1 VVREVHYSRG
11 VLNSKIAAEEVK
23 TFTIKSVDAKAKTL
37 IIEHPQ
43 RYGYKLLD
51 QKPSET
57 TSNAYRFEV
66 KLAPSATETFVVR
79 EERIY
84 DQGTSIS
91 NMTPDM
97 IVAWMQ
103 GKPIS
108 AAARTQLQQIA
119 QKKSEVAAND
129 TAIAAVE
136 RQMRDLDQDQNR
148 QPPTSRA
155 SRASRASRT
164 WCSSTRVS
172 LPPRNRNS
180 PRCAISKWNCAA
192 RRLR

>member
-1 VVREVHYSRG
+1 
-11 VLNSKIAAEEVK
+11 A
-23 TFTIKSVDAKAKTL
+23 
-37 IIEHPQ
+37 Q

-97 IVAWMQ
+97 IVSWMQ
-103 GKPIS
+103 GKPIG

-129 TAIAAVE
+129 TTIAAVE
-136 RQMRDLDQDQNR
+136 RQMNDLTQDQSR
-148 QPPTSRA
+148 QRSNIQ
-155 SRASRASRT
+155 
-164 WCSSTRVS
+164 S
-172 LPPRNRNS
+172 LSNVAGQQELVQQYARQLAAAESKLAALRDQQVELRRKKTTLESELNS
-180 PRCAISKWNCAA
+180 LVEKIEF
-192 RRLR
+192 